1 MKIILLGYGKM
12 GHEVEQIALQRGHEI
27 IARIDNS
34 SELEKL
40 KDSKSEK
47 LSDSQILRFSDSK
60 DVVAIEFST
69 PATALENIN
78 LCFDMNIPVVCGT
91 TGWYEHLDEVK
102 ARCEKENQALFY
114 APNFSI
120 GMNIMFMLNK
130 QLAKLSENYNY
141 RLNLTETHHIHKL
154 DKPSGTAVKLA
165 EDIIENNDN
174 YKSWELN
181 QLTIDNLQL
190 TSNNEQ
196 LTISKVLPVEAIRE
210 GDVFGI
216 HEVKAE
222 SDCDIIQLRHEAFS
236 RKGFATGAV
245 IAAEFLLGKK
255 GIFTMENLLKI

>member
-1 MKIILLGYGKM
+1 M
-12 GHEVEQIALQRGHEI
+12 GHEVEQVALQRGHKI

-34 SELEKL
+34 SELENL
-40 KDSKSEK
+40 KILKSEK
-47 LSDSQILRFSDSK
+47 RSDSEE
-60 DVVAIEFST
+60 VVAIEFST
-69 PATALENIN
+69 PATALNNIYS
-78 LCFDMNIPVVCGT
+78 CFDMNIPVVCGT
-91 TGWYEHLDEVK
+91 TAWYQHLDEVK
-102 ARCEKENQALFY
+102 SRCENENQALFY

-141 RLNLTETHHIHKL
+141 RLSLTETHHIHKL

-165 EDIIENNDN
+165 EDIIKNNDN

-190 TSNNEQ
+190 TNNNEQ

>member
-1 MKIILLGYGKM
+1 M
-12 GHEVEQIALQRGHEI
+12 GHEVEQVALQRGHKI

-34 SELEKL
+34 SELENL
-40 KDSKSEK
+40 KTLKSEK
-47 LSDSQILRFSDSK
+47 RSDSEE
-60 DVVAIEFST
+60 VVAIEFST
-69 PATALENIN
+69 PATALNNIYS
-78 LCFDMNIPVVCGT
+78 CFDMNIPVVCGT
-91 TGWYEHLDEVK
+91 TAWYQHLDEVK
-102 ARCEKENQALFY
+102 SRCENENQALFY

-141 RLNLTETHHIHKL
+141 RLSLTETHHIHKL

-196 LTISKVLPVEAIRE
+196 LTIGKVLPVEAIRE

>member
-1 MKIILLGYGKM
+1 M
-12 GHEVEQIALQRGHEI
+12 GHEVEQVALQRGHNI

-34 SELEKL
+34 SELENL
-40 KDSKSEK
+40 KILKSEK
-47 LSDSQILRFSDSK
+47 RSDSE

-69 PATALENIN
+69 PATALNNIYR
-78 LCFDMNIPVVCGT
+78 CFDMNIPVVCGT
-91 TGWYEHLDEVK
+91 TAWYQHLDEVK
-102 ARCEKENQALFY
+102 SRCEKENQALFY

-120 GMNIMFMLNK
+120 GMNIMFLLNK

-141 RLNLTETHHIHKL
+141 RLSLTETHHIHKL

-165 EDIIENNDN
+165 EDIIKNNDN

-190 TSNNEQ
+190 TGNHEQ

>member
-1 MKIILLGYGKM
+1 MNIIILGYGKM
-12 GHEVEQIALQRGHEI
+12 GHEVEQVALQRGHKI

-34 SELEKL
+34 SELENL
-40 KDSKSEK
+40 KTLKSEK
-47 LSDSQILRFSDSK
+47 RSDSEE
-60 DVVAIEFST
+60 VVAIEFST
-69 PATALENIN
+69 PATALNNIYR
-78 LCFDMNIPVVCGT
+78 CFDMNIPVVCGT
-91 TGWYEHLDEVK
+91 TAWYQHLDEVK
-102 ARCEKENQALFY
+102 SRCENKNQALFY

-141 RLNLTETHHIHKL
+141 RLSLTETHHIHKL

-165 EDIIENNDN
+165 EDIIKNNDN

>member
-1 MKIILLGYGKM
+1 MNIIILGYGKM
-12 GHEVEQIALQRGHEI
+12 GHEVEQVALQRGHKI

-34 SELEKL
+34 SELENL
-40 KDSKSEK
+40 KILKSEK
-47 LSDSQILRFSDSK
+47 RSDSEE
-60 DVVAIEFST
+60 VVAIEFST
-69 PATALENIN
+69 PATALNNIYS
-78 LCFDMNIPVVCGT
+78 CFDMNIPVVCGT
-91 TGWYEHLDEVK
+91 TAWYQHLDEVK
-102 ARCEKENQALFY
+102 SRCEKENQALFY

-120 GMNIMFMLNK
+120 GMNIMFLLNK

-141 RLNLTETHHIHKL
+141 RLSLTETHHIHKL

>member
-1 MKIILLGYGKM
+1 MFITVSKT
-12 GHEVEQIALQRGHEI
+12 EPPLQRGHEI

-47 LSDSQILRFSDSK
+47 LSDSQILRFSDSE

-102 ARCEKENQALFY
+102 ARCEEENQALFY

-120 GMNIMFMLNK
+120 GMNITFMLNQ
-130 QLAKLSENYNY
+130 QLAKLSEKYGY
-141 RLNLTETHHIHKL
+141 RLSLTETHHIHKL

-165 EDIIENNDN
+165 EDIIKNNDN
-174 YKSWELN
+174 YKSWELS
-181 QLTIDNLQL
+181 QCTI
-190 TSNNEQ
+190 NNEQ
-196 LTISKVLPVEAIRE
+196 LTVDEVLPIEAIRE
-210 GDVFGI
+210 GNVFGI

-245 IAAEFLLGKK
+245 IAAEFLFGKK
-255 GIFTMENLLKI
+255 GIFTMNDLFKI

>member
-1 MKIILLGYGKM
+1 MNIIILGYGKM
-12 GHEVEQIALQRGHEI
+12 GHEVEQVALQRGHKI

-34 SELEKL
+34 SELENL
-40 KDSKSEK
+40 KTLKSEK
-47 LSDSQILRFSDSK
+47 RSDSEEVI
-60 DVVAIEFST
+60 AIEFST
-69 PATALENIN
+69 PATALNNIYR
-78 LCFDMNIPVVCGT
+78 CFDMNIPVVCGT
-91 TGWYEHLDEVK
+91 TAWYQHLDEVK
-102 ARCEKENQALFY
+102 SRCENENQALFY

-196 LTISKVLPVEAIRE
+196 LTIGKVLPVEAIRE

>member
-1 MKIILLGYGKM
+1 M
-12 GHEVEQIALQRGHEI
+12 GHEVEQVALQRGHKI

-34 SELEKL
+34 SELENL
-40 KDSKSEK
+40 KTLKSEK
-47 LSDSQILRFSDSK
+47 RSDSEG
-60 DVVAIEFST
+60 VVAIEFST
-69 PATALENIN
+69 PATALNNIYR
-78 LCFDMNIPVVCGT
+78 CFDMNIPVVCGT
-91 TGWYEHLDEVK
+91 TAWYQHLDEVK
-102 ARCEKENQALFY
+102 SRCENENQALFY

-120 GMNIMFMLNK
+120 GMNIMFILNK

-141 RLNLTETHHIHKL
+141 RLSLSETHHIHKL

>member
-1 MKIILLGYGKM
+1 MNIIILGYGKM
-12 GHEVEQIALQRGHEI
+12 GHEVEQVALQRGHKI

-34 SELEKL
+34 SELENL
-40 KDSKSEK
+40 KTLKSEK
-47 LSDSQILRFSDSK
+47 RSDSEE
-60 DVVAIEFST
+60 VVAIEFST
-69 PATALENIN
+69 PATALNNIYS
-78 LCFDMNIPVVCGT
+78 CFDMNIPVVCGT
-91 TGWYEHLDEVK
+91 TAWYQHLDEVK
-102 ARCEKENQALFY
+102 SRCENENQALFY

-120 GMNIMFMLNK
+120 GMNIMFLLNK

-141 RLNLTETHHIHKL
+141 RLSLTETHHIHKL

-165 EDIIENNDN
+165 EDIIKNNDN

>member
-1 MKIILLGYGKM
+1 MNIIILGYGKM
-12 GHEVEQIALQRGHEI
+12 GHEVEQVALQRGHKI

-34 SELEKL
+34 SELENL
-40 KDSKSEK
+40 KTLKSEK
-47 LSDSQILRFSDSK
+47 RSDSE

-69 PATALENIN
+69 PATALNNIYR
-78 LCFDMNIPVVCGT
+78 CFDMNIPVVCGT
-91 TGWYEHLDEVK
+91 TAWYQHLDEVK
-102 ARCEKENQALFY
+102 SRCEKENQALFY

-141 RLNLTETHHIHKL
+141 RLSLTETHHIHKL

>member
-1 MKIILLGYGKM
+1 MNVIILGYGKM
-12 GHEVEQIALQRGHEI
+12 GHEVEQVALQRGHKI

-34 SELEKL
+34 SELENL
-40 KDSKSEK
+40 KTLKSEK
-47 LSDSQILRFSDSK
+47 RSDSEE
-60 DVVAIEFST
+60 VVAIEFST
-69 PATALENIN
+69 PATALNNIYR
-78 LCFDMNIPVVCGT
+78 CFDMNIPVVCGT
-91 TGWYEHLDEVK
+91 TSWYQHLDEVK
-102 ARCEKENQALFY
+102 SRCEKENQALFY

-141 RLNLTETHHIHKL
+141 RLSLTETHHIHKL

-181 QLTIDNLQL
+181 QFTIDNLQL